1 MRLKILDR
9 QTNEHSGDNQHIRDY
24 KNAIKMLDS
33 AWNRF
38 NYSGTL
44 SSIYHL
50 KACEERLNEIK
61 KEISNLSITSESIDV
76 KEYGYED

>member
-1 MRLKILDR
+1 MKSRISDLRMKELL
-9 QTNEHSGDNQHIRDY
+9 NESQKIRDY
-24 KNAIKMLDS
+24 KNALKMLDS

-50 KACEERLNEIK
+50 KSCEEYLNEIVEECIK
-61 KEISNLSITSESIDV
+61 NNVTYTKINV
-76 KEYGYED
+76 KILED